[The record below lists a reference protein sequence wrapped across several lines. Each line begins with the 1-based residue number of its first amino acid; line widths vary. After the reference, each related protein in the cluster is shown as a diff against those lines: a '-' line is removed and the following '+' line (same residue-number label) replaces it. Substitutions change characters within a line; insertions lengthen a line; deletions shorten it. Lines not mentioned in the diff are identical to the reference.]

1 MSKLTIVEFVAAR
14 LDDEKEG
21 IDRVRTDIESNPPY
35 GASFAVGAVRQ
46 HDLMRESVNE
56 AIAADRGEEE
66 NLGNASLRYAATHFS
81 THVDFNSEWD
91 FRHWARAHFS

>member
-14 LDDEKEG
+14 LDDEKVE
-21 IDRVRTDIESNPPY
+21 IDRVRINIESNPPY

-56 AIAADRGEEE
+56 AIAADLSEEE
-66 NLGNASLRYAATHFS
+66 NLGNASLRYAATRFS
-81 THVDFNSEWD
+81 NHVDFNSEWD
-91 FRHWARAHFS
+91 FRPWARARFS